1 MQEWASPG
9 EVYVWETL
17 PQMCSLNTFEERYI
31 RDGGR
36 KFYSLTGNIKP
47 H

>member
-17 PQMCSLNTFEERYI
+17 PQTPMRKDTYVMEE
-31 RDGGR
+31 G
-36 KFYSLTGNIKP
+36 FFFFFFTV
-47 H
+47 

>member
-17 PQMCSLNTFEERYI
+17 PQMCLLNTYEERFFLQF
-31 RDGGR
+31 D
-36 KFYSLTGNIKP
+36 KKQ
-47 H
+47 

>member
-17 PQMCSLNTFEERYI
+17 PQMCLLNTYEERYV
-31 RDGGR
+31 RDGR
-36 KFYSLTGNIKP
+36 RFFLQFDKKQ
-47 H
+47 